1 MAILSS
7 PDPGLTLAPSI
18 ATSPQDIAFAMKS
31 FAAKSDHLRN
41 TIEDLMG
48 KVDSLSGQVDSLSGQ
63 VQVLQDQVGAGSAS
77 IASLNHMLAEVVNRE
92 RLALAK
98 FTEACGQLEI
108 SE

>member
-7 PDPGLTLAPSI
+7 PDPGLTLAPSA

-48 KVDSLSGQVDSLSGQ
+48 KVDSLSGQV
-63 VQVLQDQVGAGSAS
+63 QVLQDQVGAASAS
-77 IASLNHMLAEVVNRE
+77 IVSLNHMLAEVVNRE

-98 FTEACGQLEI
+98 FTEACGQLES